1 MPVSDQSFVLC
12 APRVVNVIIPAADD
26 SIARVG
32 EKITALEKLKRKD
45 RDNDAGVVEEAATKR
60 I

>member
-1 MPVSDQSFVLC
+1 MFC

-32 EKITALEKLKRKD
+32 EKITALEILKRKD
-45 RDNDAGVVEEAATKR
+45 RDDDAGAVEEAATKR